1 MKLRR
6 WHISTLIWLI
16 SISWSPRTF
25 ASSESPNL
33 TELQSG
39 WRMISARNVSADDSL
54 VSLPGFDSSQWY
66 TVQRMPATVLEIL
79 QENGVYKNLYFGMNL
94 ATPKDLWKQDWWY
107 RTTFT
112 APAGREVYSL
122 IFRGINYRADIWLN
136 GHKVA
141 NNSQIVGMYEHFE
154 FEVSKYIHAGGANI
168 LAVKVTPERGLL
180 SEDGDVVG
188 DHPVELADSWLD

>member
-6 WHISTLIWLI
+6 WHSSTLTSLI
-16 SISWSPRTF
+16 SISSSLRTF

-33 TELQSG
+33 TELQTG

-79 QENGVYKNLYFGMNL
+79 QENGVYKELYFGLNL

-112 APAGREVYSL
+112 APAG
-122 IFRGINYRADIWLN
+122 
-136 GHKVA
+136 
-141 NNSQIVGMYEHFE
+141 
-154 FEVSKYIHAGGANI
+154 
-168 LAVKVTPERGLL
+168 
-180 SEDGDVVG
+180 
-188 DHPVELADSWLD
+188 

>member
-1 MKLRR
+1 MAAGRTCPLCLNLQLFHMKLRR

-79 QENGVYKNLYFGMNL
+79 QENGVYKNLYFDMNL
-94 ATPKDLWKQDWWY
+94 ATPTDLCKQDWGY

-112 APAGREVYSL
+112 ATDWRNVYSL
-122 IFRGINYRADIWLN
+122 ICKRINYRADSSL
-136 GHKVA
+136 
-141 NNSQIVGMYEHFE
+141 
-154 FEVSKYIHAGGANI
+154 
-168 LAVKVTPERGLL
+168 
-180 SEDGDVVG
+180 
-188 DHPVELADSWLD
+188 